1 MTWKLNLPEGK
12 IQKNKETK
20 KRNTWL

>member
-12 IQKNKETK
+12 IQKNKETE
-20 KRNTWL
+20 KRKTWL